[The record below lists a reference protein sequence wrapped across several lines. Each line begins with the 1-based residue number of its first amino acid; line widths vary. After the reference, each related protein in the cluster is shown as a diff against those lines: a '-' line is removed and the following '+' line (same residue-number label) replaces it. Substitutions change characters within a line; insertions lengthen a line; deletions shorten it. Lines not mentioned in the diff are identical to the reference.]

1 MSKAKNNDQLTHFK
15 FDPNNQS
22 HWSVIFEE
30 SDYTF
35 EGLRNEFEIQKTWLK
50 RFMAGETPQTAKQ
63 LEEFEKIKAVMPV
76 IAQTQRIKFHPSFGY
91 VTDEQREEL
100 IQLPLGS
107 RRDKLIKLVERQ
119 NKTKGKL
126 R

>member
-35 EGLRNEFEIQKTWLK
+35 EGLRN
-50 RFMAGETPQTAKQ
+50 
-63 LEEFEKIKAVMPV
+63 EFEKIKAVMPV